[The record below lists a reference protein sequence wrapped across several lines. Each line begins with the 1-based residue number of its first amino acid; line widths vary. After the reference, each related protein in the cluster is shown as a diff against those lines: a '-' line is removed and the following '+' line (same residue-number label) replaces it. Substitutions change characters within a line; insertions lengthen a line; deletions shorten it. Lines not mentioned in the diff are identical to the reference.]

1 MAGLNIIQFIKGKFN
16 PTRPM
21 GRKNFIWS
29 YIACIIAIAPILL
42 LTPSTEISPAHVRT
56 ALLIE
61 VINTPLILLQL
72 RRAKAA
78 NIPTFLVC
86 ISWIMDFCI
95 RISYDSPLEN
105 VAFAYGIGLIA
116 ALLFVK
122 NNIEPDMP

>member
-1 MAGLNIIQFIKGKFN
+1 
-16 PTRPM
+16 M

-42 LTPSTEISPAHVRT
+42 LTPSTEISPVPVRT

-61 VINTPLILLQL
+61 LINTPLILLQL

-78 NIPTFLVC
+78 NIPNFLVF

-95 RISYDSPLEN
+95 RISYESPLEN

>member
-1 MAGLNIIQFIKGKFN
+1 
-16 PTRPM
+16 M

-42 LTPSTEISPAHVRT
+42 LTPSTEISPVPVRT

-61 VINTPLILLQL
+61 FINTPLILLQL
-72 RRAKAA
+72 RKQSRKYS
-78 NIPTFLVC
+78 NFLVF
-86 ISWIMDFCI
+86 ISWIMDFSI
-95 RISYDSPLEN
+95 RISYESPLEN

-122 NNIEPDMP
+122 NKIKPDMP

>member
-1 MAGLNIIQFIKGKFN
+1 
-16 PTRPM
+16 M

-42 LTPSTEISPAHVRT
+42 STPSTEISPVPVRT

-61 VINTPLILLQL
+61 LINTPLILLQL

-78 NIPTFLVC
+78 NIPNFLVF
-86 ISWIMDFCI
+86 ISWIMDFSI
-95 RISYDSPLEN
+95 RISYESPLEN
-105 VAFAYGIGLIA
+105 VVFAYGIGLIA

-122 NNIEPDMP
+122 NKIEPDMP